1 MSIDRVDLAKVND
14 DECKWT
20 IVSGDKLTHHMSTT
34 QADLYRCIKYGKW
47 AFPEWFAKMWL
58 DGG

>member
-20 IVSGDKLTHHMSTT
+20 IVSGDNEGVHAPTATT
-34 QADLYRCIKYGKW
+34 KKFYRSNVTNVAPLIPNRKS
-47 AFPEWFAKMWL
+47 ENS
-58 DGG
+58 

>member
-20 IVSGDKLTHHMSTT
+20 IVSGDNEGVHAPTATT
-34 QADLYRCIKYGKW
+34 KKFYRSNVT
-47 AFPEWFAKMWL
+47 
-58 DGG
+58 DGTSLIRQTKAEKS

>member
-20 IVSGDKLTHHMSTT
+20 IVSGDNEGVHAPTATT
-34 QADLYRCIKYGKW
+34 KKFYRSNVTNVAPLIRK
-47 AFPEWFAKMWL
+47 
-58 DGG
+58 